1 METVE
6 VLGWILILV
15 LFMAGFLGLLLP
27 VLPDAPLLFVGFLL
41 YHFLID
47 SNALNWPFWVVA
59 AIVTGVAILI
69 DYVAGGVAARTY
81 GGSRKAV
88 LAAVAGAI
96 LFPFILGPLGILVGP
111 LVAVVF
117 VELLQKKSWQEA
129 LRAGWGTL
137 VGFLGG
143 IFFKG
148 LLMIGMLIWFGIL
161 IV

>member
-1 METVE
+1 METV
-6 VLGWILILV
+6 GWILIWI
-15 LFMAGFLGLLLP
+15 LFVAGFLGLLLP
-27 VLPDAPLLFVGFLL
+27 ILPDAPLLFVGFLL

-47 SNALNWPFWVVA
+47 SNTLDWPFWVA
-59 AIVTGVAILI
+59 AVIVTGVAILV

-88 LAAVAGAI
+88 LAAMIGAI

-148 LLMIGMLIWFGIL
+148 LLMAGILIWFLIL
-161 IV
+161 AV